1 MNKRTLIFA
10 AAVGLQ
16 LVILLGIPA
25 KKVYTRATGREVVL
39 KVVPVDPYD
48 IMKGYYVTLGYE
60 ISRPSAILDGTK
72 LEPGAVIYAVVER
85 QEDGLWTPV
94 ALEQGLPPDLPANRV
109 ALRGKWNGFRFD
121 YGIEQF
127 SIPESKRDVIA
138 NDLNQN
144 LYDARVDVKVDA
156 NGNTALLRLR
166 IQDRVY
172 E

>member
-10 AAVGLQ
+10 AAIVLQ
-16 LVILLGIPA
+16 LAILAGIPA
-25 KKVYTRATGREVVL
+25 KKVYTRATGREVAL
-39 KVVPVDPYD
+39 KVVPIDPYD
-48 IMKGYYVTLGYE
+48 ILKGYYVTLGYE
-60 ISRPSAILDGTK
+60 ISRPSALLDGTK
-72 LEPGAVIYAVVER
+72 LEPGAVIYAVVEK

-94 ALEQGLPPDLPANRV
+94 ALEQELPQDLPNDRV

-138 NDLNQN
+138 NDLNKN
-144 LYDARVDVKVDA
+144 LNEARVDVKVDA
-156 NGNTALLRLR
+156 NGNAALLRLK